1 MRQVP
6 EKRAVTIVAG
16 TFSYLHAGHRE
27 LLNKAL
33 STGRPVIVGL
43 TSDDYAMKTKSYSPP
58 SFESRKK
65 TLESYL
71 KTKAP
76 DFTIVALNNVQGDST
91 NNPYYENIAVSRETL
106 SSAMNI
112 NMKRVKTGLKPMN
125 ILIADSVIA
134 RDYMIISSS
143 RIARGE
149 IDTEGNRIS
158 PMQISLTMGQSLNYS
173 VLRRSL
179 GHLFASV
186 PLRITKCQTAG
197 IFENEY
203 DVRRNAMGNIGSRDY
218 SILIR
223 EKIMDGSEFKT
234 PSIAIETG
242 VLDRN
247 GYFTIGHS
255 SSLPLNDEQ
264 YKRIQR
270 SQTISPAID
279 WKKGY
284 PLGKLISQSLSSA
297 MYPRLYPWEFNM
309 MGFHSTL

>member
-1 MRQVP
+1 MSQVP
-6 EKRAVTIVAG
+6 ENRSVTIVAG
-16 TFSYLHAGHRE
+16 TFSYLHTGHRE

-33 STGRPVIVGL
+33 STGIPLIIGL
-43 TSDDYAMKTKSYSPP
+43 TSDNYAKKTKSYVPP
-58 SFESRKK
+58 PFDARKK
-65 TLESYL
+65 ALESYL
-71 KTKAP
+71 KGKAS

-106 SSAMNI
+106 SSAINI

-125 ILIADSVIA
+125 ILVADSVIA

-149 IDTEGNRIS
+149 IDAEGNRIA
-158 PMQISLTMGQSLNYS
+158 PVQITFTAGNSLHYS
-173 VLRRSL
+173 VVKRSIRR
-179 GHLFASV
+179 LFTSV
-186 PLRITKCQTAG
+186 PLRITNCQSSG

-203 DVRRNAMGNIGSRDY
+203 DARRNALGNIGSGDY
-218 SILIR
+218 AILIR
-223 EKIMDGSEFKT
+223 EKILDEIGSSM

-242 VLDRN
+242 ILDRN
-247 GYFTIGHS
+247 GYFTMGHS

-264 YKRIQR
+264 YNGIQR

-279 WKKGY
+279 WKRGY
-284 PLGKLISQSLSSA
+284 PVGKLISQSLNSA